1 MKKVGCFLILGT
13 LHPGDEIREIN
24 GINVADKSVE
34 NLQALLVRVIF
45 NKLESILNLRRVAHV
60 FPHLAST
67 TFIVFS
73 GAQPT
78 FES

>member
-1 MKKVGCFLILGT
+1 MLFRFLILGT

-34 NLQALLVRVIF
+34 NLQALLVRIVF
-45 NKLESILNLRRVAHV
+45 NQLESIPNLRRVAHV
-60 FPHLAST
+60 FPRLAST

-73 GAQPT
+73 GAQPI